1 MVFRPSLQILTLAAS
16 ILSCTATFAALCYV
30 VFTRRRSQESLRHA
44 LVINLLTAEFINST
58 NNSVSGVI
66 SLMHA
71 GDLKA
76 GSSCTAN
83 GFLGQFSVQVSL
95 LRSFGKLAVAIDLGV
110 LSIAISTL
118 ALVYSPTHDCKQ
130 SLLFRCIACGLVWL
144 IGLTTSCIILG
155 LQAFGPVSGNW
166 CWIKEDRLALR
177 YGLAHGWRFGVILG
191 IIAIYIC
198 IARKL
203 CRQYSW
209 LRRHTYRGDFEITT
223 GSTDAGQTTP
233 VKREFVTPEHPLKYG
248 PLGCA
253 GNNIGMSEIVNVS
266 DGPRRE
272 KSLPIPT
279 AHVGFDGQCIATIH
293 DHKQTQSLLEL
304 KSVQIFDTEA
314 SPQPLQPAF
323 FEDPRIQVVVQMTAY
338 PLLYVLLW
346 IPGIVNRGIEAS
358 GRTSITLQYLQASTQ
373 LIGLADTII
382 FAIQQRNRKRIYRRT

>member
-1 MVFRPSLQILTLAAS
+1 MCRFV
-16 ILSCTATFAALCYV
+16 
-30 VFTRRRSQESLRHA
+30 
-44 LVINLLTAEFINST
+44 
-58 NNSVSGVI
+58 G
-66 SLMHA
+66 
-71 GDLKA
+71 
-76 GSSCTAN
+76 
-83 GFLGQFSVQVSL
+83 
-95 LRSFGKLAVAIDLGV
+95 
-110 LSIAISTL
+110 
-118 ALVYSPTHDCKQ
+118 
-130 SLLFRCIACGLVWL
+130 
-144 IGLTTSCIILG
+144 CIILG

-233 VKREFVTPEHPLKYG
+233 VKREFVTPEHDLKYG

-253 GNNIGMSEIVNVS
+253 GKNIGMDEIVSVS
-266 DGPRRE
+266 DRSRRE
-272 KSLPIPT
+272 NSLPVPT
-279 AHVGFDGQCIATIH
+279 VHVEFDGQCIATTH
-293 DHKQTQSLLEL
+293 DHKQTQSLLEP
-304 KSVQIFDTEA
+304 KSVQTFDTEA
-314 SPQPLQPAF
+314 SPQVLQAAF

-338 PLLYVLLW
+338 PILYVLLW

-373 LIGLADTII
+373 LIGLADSMI
-382 FAIQQRNRKRIYRRT
+382 FAIQQRNRKRIYRKT